1 MMADQ
6 ARVRLNIPV
15 SDQQPVITIP
25 SDAIIPYAGG
35 VYVFVVTEDQVF
47 RRNITIGTT
56 VADRIVVTD
65 GLTAGEQIVT
75 KGNEGLRDGMTVTI
89 VEPIVEPQ

>member
-1 MMADQ
+1 
-6 ARVRLNIPV
+6 
-15 SDQQPVITIP
+15 
-25 SDAIIPYAGG
+25 
-35 VYVFVVTEDQVF
+35 
-47 RRNITIGTT
+47 